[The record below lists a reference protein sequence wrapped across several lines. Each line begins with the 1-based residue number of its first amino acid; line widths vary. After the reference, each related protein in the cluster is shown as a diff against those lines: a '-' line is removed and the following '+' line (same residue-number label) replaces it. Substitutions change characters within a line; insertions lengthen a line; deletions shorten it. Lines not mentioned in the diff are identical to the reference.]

1 MPQTVNSAGSD
12 IDKLLEALSFVTSV
26 RNFDDVLTV
35 LGVGGLPAAQR
46 NGIMFGILVF
56 AVTITTVVTLLVK
69 GGSFK
74 RIVEQTEAGGVPIPD
89 AIGER
94 VGRPLLLERLLDAQ
108 ERLLKN
114 YPEEIRSENV
124 SSLTKM
130 LLNVAPD
137 VAKAKEVTDR
147 LGLVD
152 ESDEGEKKKKIDEQ
166 LKKFIPDGY
175 EENYI
180 KAYRR
185 CQDRP
190 GGEMILR

>member
-1 MPQTVNSAGSD
+1 M
-12 IDKLLEALSFVTSV
+12 
-26 RNFDDVLTV
+26 
-35 LGVGGLPAAQR
+35 
-46 NGIMFGILVF
+46 
-56 AVTITTVVTLLVK
+56 
-69 GGSFK
+69 
-74 RIVEQTEAGGVPIPD
+74 
-89 AIGER
+89 
-94 VGRPLLLERLLDAQ
+94 
-108 ERLLKN
+108 KN

-147 LGLVD
+147 LGLVDESD

>member
-1 MPQTVNSAGSD
+1 MIGSSTFSANKF
-12 IDKLLEALSFVTSV
+12 I
-26 RNFDDVLTV
+26 R
-35 LGVGGLPAAQR
+35 
-46 NGIMFGILVF
+46 
-56 AVTITTVVTLLVK
+56 TITTTT
-69 GGSFK
+69 
-74 RIVEQTEAGGVPIPD
+74 RIAPH
-89 AIGER
+89 
-94 VGRPLLLERLLDAQ
+94 
-108 ERLLKN
+108 N
-114 YPEEIRSENV
+114 
-124 SSLTKM
+124 
-130 LLNVAPD
+130 PD